1 MTSSIANS
9 LLASIAS
16 ELRVRATSADWKAFA
31 RHVET
36 HGAHLR
42 ALYFSLYGRRPDF
55 QAQFVDLLTL
65 AARSWLERAPE
76 LKSLDAQREANPRW
90 FQSEK
95 MLGGIAYVD
104 LFAGN
109 LDGIRA
115 KLPYFKEIG
124 LTYLHLMPLF
134 KAPEGNSDGGYA
146 VSSYREVNP
155 AFGTMDQL
163 RALAAELRE
172 AGISLCLD
180 FIFNHTSDEH
190 AWAQQALAGDPHYKD
205 FYYILLRAEADRYDP
220 YLREI
225 FPDQHP
231 GAFTPLSRWA
241 AAEGRKTE
249 DSEQK
254 TEDGGQRTEAE
265 SRSSVISHPSS
276 DLRPP
281 DADHWIWTT
290 FNSFQLDLRYEN
302 PAVFNAMAAEMLFIA
317 NLGVDVLRMDAV
329 AFIWKKAG
337 TACENLP
344 EAHTLIQTFNTL
356 SRIAAPSLL
365 FKSEAIV
372 HPDDVAKYI
381 RPDECQL
388 SYNPLLMALLWNSL
402 ATREV
407 NLLNEAIRTRS
418 QIHADCAWVN
428 YVRCH
433 DDIGWTFSDEDAARF
448 GINGFDHRR
457 FLNSFYTGRFEG
469 GFAKG
474 LPFQENPKTGDCRI
488 SGMCASLAGLEQ
500 ALDRRDPLL
509 TEHAIR
515 RILLVHGITM
525 SYGGIPLIYLNDE
538 IGALND
544 YGFLNDA
551 AKAGDS
557 RWAHRPA
564 TDWAAHERRHEPNSG
579 QGRIFDGL
587 MHMVALRK
595 QQAAFATRV
604 EPVDTGNPHVLGFAH
619 HHASGPLLVLANF
632 SEHPQPVS
640 SDLLHAQ
647 GLSWPAQDLIAGV
660 HVVPEEGLSLSPYQL
675 AWLKPG

>member
-1 MTSSIANS
+1 MASSWIFVARDSDVTTLNSILTAIADKLLIKQTSK
-9 LLASIAS
+9 
-16 ELRVRATSADWKAFA
+16 DWHTFA
-31 RHVET
+31 RHIET
-36 HGAHLR
+36 HGAHLC
-42 ALYFSLYGRRPDF
+42 ALFYSLYGGREDF
-55 QAQFVDLLTL
+55 EQQFADLLTM
-65 AARSWLERAPE
+65 AAGSWLERSPE
-76 LKSLDAQREANPRW
+76 LKKLDAEREANPRW

-104 LFAGN
+104 LFAGD

-115 KLPYFKEIG
+115 RLPYFKELG

-146 VSSYREVNP
+146 VSSYRAVNP
-155 AFGTMDQL
+155 AMGTMAQL
-163 RALAAELRE
+163 RDLAGELRE

-190 AWAQQALAGDPHYKD
+190 EWARRALAGDGRFRD
-205 FYYILLRAEADRYDP
+205 YYLFLPRAEADRYDP

-231 GAFTPLSRWA
+231 GAFTPLSRWTA
-241 AAEGRKTE
+241 PAEQSLTAN
-249 DSEQK
+249 
-254 TEDGGQRTEAE
+254 RTLDT
-265 SRSSVISHPSS
+265 
-276 DLRPP
+276 DL
-281 DADHWIWTT
+281 WVWTT

-302 PAVFNAMAAEMLFIA
+302 PAVFVAMAREMLFIA

-329 AFIWKKAG
+329 AFIWKQLG

-344 EAHTLIQTFNTL
+344 EAHTLIQAFNAVA
-356 SRIAAPSLL
+356 RIAAPSLL

-381 RPDECQL
+381 RPDECQI
-388 SYNPLLMALLWNSL
+388 SYNPLLLALLWNTL

-407 NLLNEAIRTRS
+407 NLLNEAIRSRS

-457 FLNSFYTGRFEG
+457 FLNSFYTGRFDG
-469 GFAKG
+469 SFAKG

-500 ALDRRDPLL
+500 ALELGDGLL
-509 TEHAIR
+509 IEHAIR
-515 RILLVHGITM
+515 RILLVHGIAM

-538 IGALND
+538 IGMLND
-544 YGFLNDA
+544 YDYQRDP

-564 TDWAAHERRHEPNSG
+564 RDWAASERRHDPASV
-579 QGRIFDGL
+579 QGRIFAGL
-587 MHMVALRK
+587 MHMAAMRRQEPAL
-595 QQAAFATRV
+595 ATRV
-604 EPVDTGNPHVLGFAH
+604 ETLDSGNPHVLAFAH
-619 HHASGPLLVLANF
+619 YHTTGPLVVLANF
-632 SEHPQPVS
+632 SEQPQRIAEDV
-640 SDLLHAQ
+640 LHRQ
-647 GLSWPAQDLIAGV
+647 GLNWPARDLISGQ
-660 HVVPEEGLSLSPYQL
+660 HVLPAEGLALSPYQL
-675 AWLKPG
+675 AWLRT